1 MSTIAI
7 AILVLLAL
15 AGASGYL
22 SFNGD
27 LGTGP
32 AGRLGLVLVG
42 PCLAAALWCLWL
54 SSYS

>member
-22 SFNGD
+22 SFSGD

-32 AGRLGLVLVG
+32 ARRLGWVLVG
-42 PCLAAALWCLWL
+42 PCLAAALWCLWW
-54 SSYS
+54 SS

>member
-15 AGASGYL
+15 AGAGGYL
-22 SFNGD
+22 SLYDD

-32 AGRLGLVLVG
+32 VGRLGLVLVG
-42 PCLAAALWCLWL
+42 PCLAAALWCR
-54 SSYS
+54 

>member
-15 AGASGYL
+15 AGAGGYL
-22 SFNGD
+22 SLYDD

-32 AGRLGLVLVG
+32 VGRLGLVLVG
-42 PCLAAALWCLWL
+42 PCLAAALWCLWW
-54 SSYS
+54 SS

>member
-1 MSTIAI
+1 MSAIAI
-7 AILVLLAL
+7 AILVLRVL
-15 AGASGYL
+15 AGVSGYL

-42 PCLAAALWCLWL
+42 PCLAAVFRCLWW
-54 SSYS
+54 SS

>member
-7 AILVLLAL
+7 AILVLLAF

-22 SFNGD
+22 SFDGD
-27 LGTGP
+27 LDTGP

-42 PCLAAALWCLWL
+42 PCLAAALWCLWW
-54 SSYS
+54 SS

>member
-1 MSTIAI
+1 MSAIAI

-22 SFNGD
+22 SFRRD

-32 AGRLGLVLVG
+32 AGKLGLVLVG
-42 PCLAAALWCLWL
+42 PCLAAALWCLWW
-54 SSYS
+54 SS